1 MKKSKVLILGGS
13 SDIGITLIKELLK
26 NDNMEIY
33 AHCSSNERN
42 LKKINN
48 TRIKIIKSNFIKIND
63 NNFKKTFD
71 KLLHH
76 KFSYFINLT
85 GYISKSNFLNF
96 KIYDQI
102 NTFKTN
108 VILPNLILSKI
119 VNNMIKNNFGRIVN
133 CSSIGIKF
141 GGGSNTYNYSLSK
154 FASEFIPYNFKDWA
168 KKNVLINNLRIG
180 VTNTK
185 LHRKIGKNIKKR
197 VKLIPI
203 SRAAETNEIVKYI
216 LFFLSDDNTYSTGQ
230 TISISGGE

>member
-26 NDNMEIY
+26 NDN
-33 AHCSSNERN
+33 
-42 LKKINN
+42 
-48 TRIKIIKSNFIKIND
+48 
-63 NNFKKTFD
+63 NFKKTFD
-71 KLLHH
+71 KLFHH
-76 KFSYFINLT
+76 KFSFFINLT

-96 KIYDQI
+96 KIHDQI

-119 VNNMIKNNFGRIVN
+119 VDNMIKNNFGRIVN

>member
-33 AHCSSNERN
+33 AHCSSNEKN

-85 GYISKSNFLNF
+85 GYISKSNFFNF
-96 KIYDQI
+96 KIDDQI

-185 LHRKIGKNIKKR
+185 LHKKIGKNIKKR

>member
-33 AHCSSNERN
+33 AHCSSNEKN

-48 TRIKIIKSNFIKIND
+48 TRFKIIKSNFIKIND
-63 NNFKKTFD
+63 NNFKKTF
-71 KLLHH
+71 KNLLHH

-96 KIYDQI
+96 KIDDQI

>member
-63 NNFKKTFD
+63 NNFKKTFK

-96 KIYDQI
+96 KIDDQI

-119 VNNMIKNNFGRIVN
+119 VDNMIKNNFGRIVN

-216 LFFLSDDNTYSTGQ
+216 LFFLSEDNTYSTGQ

>member
-63 NNFKKTFD
+63 NNFKKTFN
-71 KLLHH
+71 KLLHN

-185 LHRKIGKNIKKR
+185 LHKKIGKNIKKR

-216 LFFLSDDNTYSTGQ
+216 LFFISKDNTYSTGQ

>member
-1 MKKSKVLILGGS
+1 M
-13 SDIGITLIKELLK
+13 
-26 NDNMEIY
+26 
-33 AHCSSNERN
+33 
-42 LKKINN
+42 
-48 TRIKIIKSNFIKIND
+48 
-63 NNFKKTFD
+63 
-71 KLLHH
+71 LHH

-96 KIYDQI
+96 KIDDQI

-185 LHRKIGKNIKKR
+185 LHKKIGKNIKK
-197 VKLIPI
+197 K
-203 SRAAETNEIVKYI
+203 S
-216 LFFLSDDNTYSTGQ
+216 
-230 TISISGGE
+230 

>member
-1 MKKSKVLILGGS
+1 
-13 SDIGITLIKELLK
+13 
-26 NDNMEIY
+26 
-33 AHCSSNERN
+33 
-42 LKKINN
+42 
-48 TRIKIIKSNFIKIND
+48 
-63 NNFKKTFD
+63 
-71 KLLHH
+71 
-76 KFSYFINLT
+76 
-85 GYISKSNFLNF
+85 
-96 KIYDQI
+96 
-102 NTFKTN
+102 
-108 VILPNLILSKI
+108 
-119 VNNMIKNNFGRIVN
+119 MIKNNFGRIVN

-185 LHRKIGKNIKKR
+185 LHKKIGKNIKKR

-216 LFFLSDDNTYSTGQ
+216 LFFISKDNTYSTGQ

>member
-13 SDIGITLIKELLK
+13 SDIGITLIKELIK

-48 TRIKIIKSNFIKIND
+48 KRIKIIKSNFIKIND

-85 GYISKSNFLNF
+85 GYISKSNFFNF
-96 KIYDQI
+96 KIDDQI

-185 LHRKIGKNIKKR
+185 LHKKIGKNIKKR

-216 LFFLSDDNTYSTGQ
+216 LFFISKDNTYSTGQ

>member
-1 MKKSKVLILGGS
+1 MKKNKVLILGGS
-13 SDIGITLIKELLK
+13 SDIGVVLIKELLK
-26 NDNMEIY
+26 NDHIEIY
-33 AHCSSNERN
+33 AHCFSNEDS

-48 TRIKIIKSNFIKIND
+48 KRIKIIKSNFTKIND
-63 NNFKKTFD
+63 KNFKKNFI
-71 KLLHH
+71 KVLNH

-96 KIYDQI
+96 NIEEQI
-102 NTFKTN
+102 NTLKTN

-119 VNNMIKNNFGRIVN
+119 IKNMIKDNFGRIVN

-141 GGGSNTYNYSLSK
+141 GGGSNTYDYSLSK

-185 LHRKIGKNIKKR
+185 LHKTIGKNLKKR

-203 SRAAETNEIVKYI
+203 KRAAETNEIVKYI
-216 LFFLSDDNTYSTGQ
+216 LFFLSHENTYSTGQ

>member
-63 NNFKKTFD
+63 NNFKKTFK

-96 KIYDQI
+96 KIDDQI

-119 VNNMIKNNFGRIVN
+119 VDNMIKNNFGRIVN

>member
-63 NNFKKTFD
+63 NNFKKTFNN
-71 KLLHH
+71 LLNH